1 MTTLIAIT
9 GLGILCL
16 LFEILNLR
24 KAIVPFSII
33 GLLAVL
39 GLTISE
45 FGTTGSFYNNMIEV
59 MARIRAKFKIAVGEE
74 QAKDYSIVSTP
85 EGTHKILLNR
95 ELIRFLN

>member
-59 MARIRAKFKIAVGEE
+59 TKF
-74 QAKDYSIVSTP
+74 
-85 EGTHKILLNR
+85 
-95 ELIRFLN
+95 